1 VRARNR
7 RCLAAIAAG
16 IATAVAPPG
25 ALAAGPPVAW
35 SPWSASPVPLDETNL
50 APAEREALARCGAG
64 EAGLSATARAV
75 VERKLRGLPIPESE
89 EIARMQRAAGEPHPW
104 ARAWV
109 AAGRT
114 VGGGAT
120 IAKLD
125 SWLGR
130 APSRG
135 ALRRCG
141 VASGT
146 SPEGVTV
153 LAVVAIDAFA
163 DLAPLPTRVRPG
175 QWLTV
180 EARLRVPARGIDVV
194 LLGPSGA
201 PRSVPASFDG
211 SLLRARFAPE
221 RAGSFTL
228 QVMADVGGGRRPVL
242 EAIVFA
248 GVEPPGSEDRT
259 APGEETTDEAL
270 DDGGRLA
277 RMITAARASA
287 GLSPLERDPGLD
299 GVARDHAVRMARA
312 RELSHESEDGDPVE
326 RLRAAGVDAG
336 CVGENVAHA
345 STLALAHRS
354 LWLSPSHR
362 ANLLR
367 REFRRVGVAVVH
379 DDSGDVWVAET
390 FASQ

>member
-1 VRARNR
+1 VRARIP

-16 IATAVAPPG
+16 ITTAIAPPG

-35 SPWSASPVPLDETNL
+35 SAWSASPISLDETNL
-50 APAEREALARCGAG
+50 APTEREALAKCGAG
-64 EAGLSATARAV
+64 EAGLRATARAV
-75 VERKLRGLPIPESE
+75 VERKLRGLPIPELD

-104 ARAWV
+104 ARVWV
-109 AAGRT
+109 AVGRT
-114 VGGGAT
+114 VDGGAT

-130 APSRG
+130 APRG
-135 ALRRCG
+135 NLRRCG

-146 SPEGVTV
+146 SSEGVNV
-153 LAVVAIDAFA
+153 LAVVAIDALA

-180 EARLRVPARGIDVV
+180 EATLRVPARGIDVIV
-194 LLGPSGA
+194 LGPSGA

-221 RAGSFTL
+221 RPGSFTL

-242 EAIVFA
+242 EAAVFA

-259 APGEETTDEAL
+259 APGEETTDEAF
-270 DDGGRLA
+270 DDAGRLA

-299 GVARDHAVRMARA
+299 RVARDHAARIAHA
-312 RELSHESEDGDPVE
+312 RELSHESEDGDPLE
-326 RLRAAGVDAG
+326 RLRAAGIEAG

-367 REFRRVGVAVVH
+367 REFHRVGVAVVR
-379 DDSGDVWVAET
+379 DDSGDVWVAEA